1 MRWPVGTSNMP
12 TSVAT
17 LAAAS
22 TICMSKKSCPPL
34 PSWMRVSM
42 RLARKG
48 PRKLFEV
55 REKSTRM
62 LNSANDIAM
71 RRVRTPAIRAA

>member
-1 MRWPVGTSNMP
+1 MRWPVGTSRMP
-12 TSVAT
+12 ISVAT

-22 TICMSKKSCPPL
+22 TNCMSRNSEAPL
-34 PSWMRVSM
+34 PSWMRVSI
-42 RLARKG
+42 RFARNG

-62 LNSANDIAM
+62 LNSANDIAI
-71 RRVRTPAIRAA
+71 RRVRTPAMRAA